1 MPNFVAGAAAFV
13 LVMVLWGLGR
23 RPGKSLLSSTDA
35 SNVAALNRVQLS
47 LVESAFTPPEQLS
60 AGVPTAEPDWQAPAT
75 VQERLSLQS
84 KLSAAMAAGP
94 DQRLEAVQRA
104 AHWRHVSVLP
114 VLRQGLRDSD
124 SRVVV
129 AAAEA
134 MERYRGAPRR
144 QAAQP
149 GRPPRN
155 VARMR

>member
-1 MPNFVAGAAAFV
+1 MPNFLAGAAAFV

-23 RPGKSLLSSTDA
+23 RPSKALLSSTDA

-47 LVESAFTPPEQLS
+47 LVQSGGRASEQGCAGFSADDS
-60 AGVPTAEPDWQAPAT
+60 DWGLPAT
-75 VQERLSLQS
+75 LQERLFLQR

-94 DQRLEAVQRA
+94 DQRLEAVMLA
-104 AHWRHVSVLP
+104 ARWGHASVLP
-114 VLRQGLRDSD
+114 LLRQGLRDFD

-134 MERYRGAPRR
+134 IEVYRGAPRR
-144 QAAQP
+144 HPVQS
-149 GRPPRN
+149 GKLPRN